1 MKLKYLSQ
9 VPITI
14 GVITFLTS
22 CSLGNVGINSMSS
35 EPIFKISEEQ
45 MKDFI
50 LEGNNI
56 EQCIYPKLK
65 GLSFGEATNKVYNQ
79 LTPVE
84 VYVISKL
91 KANKLREIVGE
102 KNYYLGSNEQL
113 SQNYFLQM
121 FNRLNN
127 QIANINQKECNQLKK
142 EYQSELKQAKK
153 EYEKFQEQER
163 IARKQAQQ
171 NQQKLEAEQRARAAY
186 YNSPAGQAE
195 IQRQQIIAQQQQI
208 LANQRAEQQA
218 AEWQRLNQT
227 ISNGLQS
234 VTNTMNQNTNMINSM
249 INSMPRY
256 QYNPP
261 QNSSTTCYRLAT
273 GIVRCNHR

>member
-1 MKLKYLSQ
+1 MKLKYFLQ
-9 VPITI
+9 VPIAI
-14 GVITFLTS
+14 GVVTFLTA
-22 CSLGNVGINSMSS
+22 CSLGNVGNSVSS
-35 EPIFKISEEQ
+35 EPKFKISEEQ
-45 MKDFI
+45 MKAFI

-65 GLSFGEATNKVYNQ
+65 GLSFTEATHKVYNKM
-79 LTPVE
+79 TPIE
-84 VYVISKL
+84 LYVIGKLRAKKL
-91 KANKLREIVGE
+91 KEIIGE
-102 KNYYLGSNEQL
+102 KNYSLGSNDQL
-113 SQNYFLQM
+113 SENYFLQM

-127 QIANINQKECNQLKK
+127 QIANINSKECNQLKK
-142 EYQSELKQAKK
+142 EYQSELGQTKK
-153 EYEKFQEQER
+153 EYENFQEQER

-171 NQQKLEAEQRARAAY
+171 NQQRLEAEQRARAAY

-195 IQRQQIIAQQQQI
+195 IQRQQIIAHQQQI
-208 LANQRAEQQA
+208 LANQRAAQQA

-227 ISNGLQS
+227 ISNGFQS

-249 INSMPRY
+249 TNSMSRY